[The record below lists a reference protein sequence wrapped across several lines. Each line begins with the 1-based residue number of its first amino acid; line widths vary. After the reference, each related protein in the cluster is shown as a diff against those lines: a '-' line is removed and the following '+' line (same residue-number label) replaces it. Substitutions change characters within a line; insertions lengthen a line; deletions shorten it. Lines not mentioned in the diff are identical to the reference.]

1 MKKLTLLFIFIS
13 FISCKQEFPKQHW
26 QKGNLHTH
34 SFWSDGDDFPEMIIK
49 WYKNNDYQF
58 IALSDHNTMA
68 SGDYWYRLKEKD
80 NQNKVLEKYQKSL
93 GDWVETKIDSTGT
106 LVRLKTFKEYQSKL
120 EDPNSFLIIQSEE
133 VTSSFENKPVHINV
147 TNIKEKIEPFK
158 GNSVFEVMQ
167 QTLDEVHA
175 QRKKFNIPMFA
186 HINHPNFGYGINVED
201 LKKLNGERFFELYNG
216 HPSVNNEGDD
226 MHMDLETMW
235 DLINISYYN
244 DKKPLLLGIA
254 TDDSHNYHVKSKNN
268 SNTGRGWVM
277 VNSKK
282 LDTESL
288 INAMEA
294 GDFYSSSGVMLK
306 QVFQDKE
313 KLFIEVEPKQGI
325 DYEIVFMGY
334 RKGSYSIEELKR
346 VKGNSSSYTFQ
357 ENDLF
362 VRAKINSTDLKENP
376 PNLGE
381 TKQAWVQPVIVN

>member
-1 MKKLTLLFIFIS
+1 MKKLILILIFIPL
-13 FISCKQEFPKQHW
+13 ISCKQEFPKQYW

-68 SGDYWYRLKEKD
+68 SRDYWYKLKEKD

-93 GDWVETKIDSTGT
+93 GDWVETKIDSTGMF
-106 LVRLKTFKEYQSKL
+106 VRLKTFKEYQSKL

-158 GNSVFEVMQ
+158 GNSVYEVMQ

-175 QRKKFNIPMFA
+175 QRKKLDIPMFA

-216 HPSVNNEGDD
+216 HPKVNNEGDD
-226 MHMDLETMW
+226 MNMDLETMW

-244 DKKPLLLGIA
+244 DNKPLLLGIA
-254 TDDSHNYHVKSKNN
+254 TDDSHNYHVKSKAN

-277 VNSKK
+277 VNSQK

-294 GDFYSSSGVMLK
+294 GDFYSSSGVILK
-306 QVFQDKE
+306 QVFQNKE
-313 KLFIEVEPKQGI
+313 KLFIEVEPKEGI
-325 DYEIVFMGY
+325 DYEIIFMGY
-334 RKGSYSIEELKR
+334 RKGSYNIEVLKR
-346 VKGNSSSYTFQ
+346 VKDNSSSYTFQ
-357 ENDLF
+357 EDDLF

-376 PNLGE
+376 PRLGE
-381 TKQAWVQPVIVN
+381 TKQAWVQPVIVK

>member
-1 MKKLTLLFIFIS
+1 MKKLILILIFIPL
-13 FISCKQEFPKQHW
+13 ISCKQEFPKQYW

-68 SGDYWYRLKEKD
+68 SRDYWYKLKEKD

-93 GDWVETKIDSTGT
+93 GDWVETKIDSSGT
-106 LVRLKTFKEYQSKL
+106 FVRLKTFKEYQSKL
-120 EDPNSFLIIQSEE
+120 EDPNSFLVIQSEE

-158 GNSVFEVMQ
+158 GNSVYEVMQ

-175 QRKKFNIPMFA
+175 QRKKFDIPMFA

-244 DKKPLLLGIA
+244 DNKPLLLGIA

-277 VNSKK
+277 VNSQK

-288 INAMEA
+288 INAMEL

-306 QVFQDKE
+306 QVFRNKE
-313 KLFIEVEPKQGI
+313 KFFIEVEPKKGI
-325 DYEIVFMGY
+325 DYEIIFMGY
-334 RKGSYSIEELKR
+334 RKGSYNIEVLKR
-346 VKGNSSSYTFQ
+346 VKGNSSNYTFQ
-357 ENDLF
+357 EDDLF
-362 VRAKINSTDLKENP
+362 VRAKINSTDLNENP
-376 PNLGE
+376 SRLGE
-381 TKQAWVQPVIVN
+381 TKQAWVQPVIIK

>member
-1 MKKLTLLFIFIS
+1 MKKLILILIFIPL
-13 FISCKQEFPKQHW
+13 ISCKQEFPKQYW

-68 SGDYWYRLKEKD
+68 SRDYWYKLKEKD

-93 GDWVETKIDSTGT
+93 GDWVETKIDSSGT
-106 LVRLKTFKEYQSKL
+106 FVRLKTFKEYQSKL
-120 EDPNSFLIIQSEE
+120 EDPNSFLVIQSEE

-158 GNSVFEVMQ
+158 GNSVYEVMQ

-175 QRKKFNIPMFA
+175 QRKKFDIPMFA

-226 MHMDLETMW
+226 MHMDIETMW
-235 DLINISYYN
+235 YLINISYYN
-244 DKKPLLLGIA
+244 DNKPLLLGIA

-277 VNSKK
+277 VNSQK

-288 INAMEA
+288 INAMEL

-306 QVFQDKE
+306 QVFRNKE
-313 KLFIEVEPKQGI
+313 KFFIEVEPKKGI
-325 DYEIVFMGY
+325 DYEIIFMGY
-334 RKGSYSIEELKR
+334 RKGSYNIEVLKR
-346 VKGNSSSYTFQ
+346 VKGNSSNYTFQ
-357 ENDLF
+357 EDDLF
-362 VRAKINSTDLKENP
+362 VRAKINSTDLNENP
-376 PNLGE
+376 SRLGE
-381 TKQAWVQPVIVN
+381 TKQAWVQPVIIK

>member
-1 MKKLTLLFIFIS
+1 MKKLILILIFIPL
-13 FISCKQEFPKQHW
+13 ISCKQEFPKQYW

-68 SGDYWYRLKEKD
+68 SRDYWYKLKEKD

-93 GDWVETKIDSTGT
+93 GDWVETKIDSSGT
-106 LVRLKTFKEYQSKL
+106 FVRLKTFKEYQSKL
-120 EDPNSFLIIQSEE
+120 EDPNSFLVIQSEE

-158 GNSVFEVMQ
+158 GNSVYEVMQ

-175 QRKKFNIPMFA
+175 QRKKLDIPMFA

-244 DKKPLLLGIA
+244 DNKPLLLGIA

-277 VNSKK
+277 VNSQK

-288 INAMEA
+288 INAMEL

-306 QVFQDKE
+306 QVFRNKE
-313 KLFIEVEPKQGI
+313 KFFIEVEPKKGI
-325 DYEIVFMGY
+325 DYEIIFMGY
-334 RKGSYSIEELKR
+334 RKGSYNIEVLKR
-346 VKGNSSSYTFQ
+346 VKGNSSNYTFQ
-357 ENDLF
+357 EDDLF
-362 VRAKINSTDLKENP
+362 VRAKINSTDLNENP
-376 PNLGE
+376 SRLGE
-381 TKQAWVQPVIVN
+381 TKQAWVQPVIIK

>member
-49 WYKNNDYQF
+49 WYKDNDYQF

-306 QVFQDKE
+306 QVFRDKE

-381 TKQAWVQPVIVN
+381 TKQAWVQPIIVK

>member
-1 MKKLTLLFIFIS
+1 
-13 FISCKQEFPKQHW
+13 
-26 QKGNLHTH
+26 
-34 SFWSDGDDFPEMIIK
+34 
-49 WYKNNDYQF
+49 
-58 IALSDHNTMA
+58 
-68 SGDYWYRLKEKD
+68 
-80 NQNKVLEKYQKSL
+80 
-93 GDWVETKIDSTGT
+93 
-106 LVRLKTFKEYQSKL
+106 
-120 EDPNSFLIIQSEE
+120 

-158 GNSVFEVMQ
+158 GNSVYEVMQ

-175 QRKKFNIPMFA
+175 QRKKFDIPMFA

-244 DKKPLLLGIA
+244 DNKPLLLGIA

-277 VNSKK
+277 VNSQK

-288 INAMEA
+288 INAMEL

-306 QVFQDKE
+306 QVFRNKE
-313 KLFIEVEPKQGI
+313 KFFIEVEPKKGI
-325 DYEIVFMGY
+325 DYEIIFMGY
-334 RKGSYSIEELKR
+334 RKGSYNIEVLKR
-346 VKGNSSSYTFQ
+346 VKGNSSNYTFQ
-357 ENDLF
+357 EDDLF
-362 VRAKINSTDLKENP
+362 VRAKINSTDLNENP
-376 PNLGE
+376 SRLGE
-381 TKQAWVQPVIVN
+381 TKQAWVQPVIIK

>member
-1 MKKLTLLFIFIS
+1 MKKLILILIFIPL
-13 FISCKQEFPKQHW
+13 ISCKQEFPKQYW

-68 SGDYWYRLKEKD
+68 SRDYWYKLKEKD

-93 GDWVETKIDSTGT
+93 GDWVETKIDSTGMF
-106 LVRLKTFKEYQSKL
+106 VRLKTFKEYQSKL

-158 GNSVFEVMQ
+158 GNSVYEVMQ

-175 QRKKFNIPMFA
+175 QRKKLDIPMFA

-216 HPSVNNEGDD
+216 HPKVNNEGDD
-226 MHMDLETMW
+226 MNMDLETMW

-244 DKKPLLLGIA
+244 DNKPLLLGIA

-277 VNSKK
+277 VNSQK

-288 INAMEA
+288 INAMEL

-306 QVFQDKE
+306 QVFRNKE
-313 KLFIEVEPKQGI
+313 KFFIEVEPKKGI
-325 DYEIVFMGY
+325 DYEIIFMGY
-334 RKGSYSIEELKR
+334 RKGSYNIEVLKR
-346 VKGNSSSYTFQ
+346 VKGNSSNYTFQ
-357 ENDLF
+357 EDDLF

-376 PNLGE
+376 PRLGE
-381 TKQAWVQPVIVN
+381 TKQAWVQPVIVK

>member
-49 WYKNNDYQF
+49 WYKDNDYQF

>member
-49 WYKNNDYQF
+49 WYKDNDYQF

-186 HINHPNFGYGINVED
+186 HINHPNFGYGINVKD

-306 QVFQDKE
+306 QVFRDKE

-381 TKQAWVQPVIVN
+381 TKQAWVQPIIVK